1 MPDWADHTVD
11 TLRRVCDW
19 LSEERTGP
27 WLMVLDSAD
36 DHDLWLGSSVPENST
51 EKRSLPLIDYLP
63 RCDHGGIIV
72 TTRDSQ
78 LGYRLVECKQN
89 PIQVIRFEPKEASV
103 LLLAKLSDDKGLSL
117 EDADE
122 LTKALEYLPL
132 TITQAAAYLKQI
144 DISASEYLQLFRK
157 GEADIPNLLAE
168 SIDDPGRDRETSN
181 SIFQT
186 WKISY
191 DQIMKQS
198 PAAADILSLM
208 AMLDRQA
215 IPQALLKGPGDS
227 LLEFR
232 AAISKLKAFSLVL
245 EEKATSKF
253 SLHRLV
259 QLSTQK
265 WLERQGR
272 LFMWEQAALGTVA
285 RLYPTHVEYDAW
297 PLAQDLN
304 AHVRVV
310 LKYSITTKACQVS
323 RANILHGLGHYLFQ
337 QGHDSEARDVL
348 EESRELRLENLG
360 PEHLDTLITSSQL
373 SAIYNKLRRLDKA
386 YELQIRVLEITE
398 RTLESSHWLTLKTM
412 SRLATTHNRKGNHIQ
427 AKELQRQCLE
437 LMERELGP
445 LDKITLT
452 ELSNLTYTYMKLRQW
467 RDAEVLGLKTLDL
480 RTKTL
485 GPTHPDTL
493 TAMANLAWIYR
504 EQRRWKESEQLER
517 KTLKHRTEVLGT
529 EHPKTL
535 NTMSNLARLH
545 GYQEQWERAIDIQQ
559 QAVESYRQALGP
571 NHPDTHNAQDHL
583 RRFESK
589 RERYESRR
597 SSNSWLAP
605 QDAESKSRSE
615 SSRSPDRYQP
625 SHSRRR
631 SGGSLSPGGRT
642 RVDCYRRTSSSV
654 SSRSVSPYPERDQM
668 EWEVSTNWRKK

>member
-1 MPDWADHTVD
+1 MPDWEDHTVD
-11 TLRRVCDW
+11 TLRRVSDW
-19 LSEERTGP
+19 LTDERNGP

-36 DHDLWLGSSVPENST
+36 DHDLWLGSSTPEDST
-51 EKRSLPLIDYLP
+51 GKRSLPLIDYLP

-89 PIQVIRFEPKEASV
+89 PIQVMRFEPKEALV
-103 LLLAKLSDDKGLSL
+103 LLLAKLSEDKGLCL
-117 EDADE
+117 EDAHE

-181 SIFQT
+181 SVFQT

-259 QLSTQK
+259 QLSTRK

-272 LFMWEQAALGTVA
+272 LFMWEQAALAAVA
-285 RLYPTHVEYDAW
+285 RLYPIQVEYDAW

-310 LKYSITTKACQVS
+310 LKYSITTKTCQVD
-323 RANILHGLGHYLFQ
+323 RADILHGLGHYLFQ
-337 QGHDSEARDVL
+337 QGQDIEAQEVL
-348 EESRELRLENLG
+348 EESRKLRLESLG
-360 PEHLDTLITSSQL
+360 PEHLHTLITASQL
-373 SAIYNKLRRLDKA
+373 SAIYNKLLRIDEA
-386 YELQIRVLEITE
+386 YELQTYVLEVTE
-398 RTLESSHWLTLKTM
+398 RTLGSSHWLTLKAM
-412 SRLATTHNRKGNHIQ
+412 SRLATTYNRKGKHVQ
-427 AKELQRQCLE
+427 AKKLQKQCLE

-445 LDKITLT
+445 LHKITLT

-467 RDAEVLGLKTLDL
+467 RDAEELGLKTLDL
-480 RTKTL
+480 RTTVL

-504 EQRRWKESEQLER
+504 EQKRWQESEELED
-517 KTLKHRTEVLGT
+517 KTLKHRIEILGPD
-529 EHPKTL
+529 HPKTL
-535 NTMSNLARLH
+535 NTMSHLARLH
-545 GYQEQWERAIDIQQ
+545 GQQEQWERAIDIQQ
-559 QAVESYRQALGP
+559 QAVESYRRALGP
-571 NHPDTHNAQDHL
+571 NHPDTRSAQQRL
-583 RRFESK
+583 AKFESN
-589 RERYESRR
+589 RERQRRRR
-597 SSNSWLAP
+597 SSNSWLMP
-605 QDAESKSRSE
+605 QDAESRSPSP
-615 SSRSPDRYQP
+615 SSRSPGSYQP

-642 RVDCYRRTSSSV
+642 RADCYRPT
-654 SSRSVSPYPERDQM
+654 SRSVSPYPERDQM
-668 EWEVSTNWRKK
+668 DWEVSTNWRQKK

>member
-1 MPDWADHTVD
+1 MPDWEDHTVD
-11 TLRRVCDW
+11 ALRRVCDW
-19 LSEERTGP
+19 LTDERNGP
-27 WLMVLDSAD
+27 WLIVLDSAD
-36 DHDLWLGSSVPENST
+36 DHDLWLGSSTPEDSG
-51 EKRSLPLIDYLP
+51 KRSLPLIDYLP

-89 PIQVIRFEPKEASV
+89 PIQVMRFEPTEARV
-103 LLLAKLSDDKGLSL
+103 LLLAKLSEDKGLCL
-117 EDADE
+117 EDAYE

-181 SIFQT
+181 SVFQT

-227 LLEFR
+227 LLEFK
-232 AAISKLKAFSLVL
+232 AAISKLKAFSLIS

-259 QLSTQK
+259 QLSTRK

-272 LFMWEQAALGTVA
+272 LFMWEQAALAAVA
-285 RLYPTHVEYDAW
+285 RLYPMHAEYDAW

-310 LKYSITTKACQVS
+310 LKYSITTKTCQVD

-337 QGHDSEARDVL
+337 QGQDIEAQEVL
-348 EESRELRLENLG
+348 EESRKLRLENLG
-360 PEHLDTLITSSQL
+360 PEHLHTLITSSQL
-373 SAIYNKLRRLDKA
+373 SAIYNKLLRIDEA
-386 YELQIRVLEITE
+386 YELQTYILEITE
-398 RTLESSHWLTLKTM
+398 RTLGSSHWLTLKAM
-412 SRLATTHNRKGNHIQ
+412 SRLATTYNRKGKHTE
-427 AKELQRQCLE
+427 AKKLQKQCLE

-445 LDKITLT
+445 LNKITLT
-452 ELSNLTYTYMKLRQW
+452 ELSNLTYTYMKLRHW
-467 RDAEVLGLKTLDL
+467 RDAEELGLKTLDL

-485 GPTHPDTL
+485 GPTHPDSL

-504 EQRRWKESEQLER
+504 EQQRWQESEELES
-517 KTLKHRTEVLGT
+517 KTLKYRIEVLGPD
-529 EHPKTL
+529 HPKTL
-535 NTMSNLARLH
+535 NTMTHLARLH
-545 GYQEQWERAIDIQQ
+545 GYQEQWERAIEIQQ
-559 QAVESYRQALGP
+559 QAVESYRRALGP
-571 NHPDTHNAQDHL
+571 NHPCTHNAQEHL
-583 RRFESK
+583 TRFESK
-589 RERYESRR
+589 RERRR
-597 SSNSWLAP
+597 SSSSRLGP
-605 QDAESKSRSE
+605 LDAESRSRSE
-615 SSRSPDRYQP
+615 SLRSPDSYQP

-631 SGGSLSPGGRT
+631 SGGSLSPGGRN
-642 RVDCYRRTSSSV
+642 RADCYRPT
-654 SSRSVSPYPERDQM
+654 SRSVSPYPERDQM
-668 EWEVSTNWRKK
+668 DWEVSTNWRHK

>member
-1 MPDWADHTVD
+1 MPDRENHTVD
-11 TLRRVCDW
+11 TLRQVCDW
-19 LSEERTGP
+19 LSDERNGP
-27 WLMVLDSAD
+27 WLMILDSAD
-36 DHDLWLGSSVPENST
+36 DYELWLGSSVRGTST
-51 EKRSLPLIDYLP
+51 GNRSLPLIDYLP

-89 PIQVIRFEPKEASV
+89 PIQVMRFEPKEASV
-103 LLLAKLSDDKGLSL
+103 LLLAKLSEDKGLSL

-181 SIFQT
+181 SVFQT

-198 PAAADILSLM
+198 PAAADTLSLM

-215 IPQALLKGPGDS
+215 ISQALLQEPEDS
-227 LLEFR
+227 LLQFR
-232 AAISKLKAFSLVL
+232 AAISKLKAFSLVS
-245 EEKATSKF
+245 EEKATFKF

-265 WLERQGR
+265 WLEHQGR
-272 LFMWEQAALGTVA
+272 LLMWEQAALAAVT

-310 LKYSITTKACQVS
+310 LKYSITTKTCQVG
-323 RANILHGLGHYLFQ
+323 RASILHGLGHYLFQ
-337 QGHDSEARDVL
+337 QGHTFEAREML
-348 EESRELRLENLG
+348 EESRKLRLENLG
-360 PEHLDTLITSSQL
+360 PEHLDTLITLSQL
-373 SAIYNKLRRLDKA
+373 SAVYNKLRQSDEA
-386 YELQIRVLEITE
+386 YELQIYVLEMTE
-398 RTLESSHWLTLKTM
+398 RILGSSHWLTLKAM
-412 SRLATTHNRKGNHIQ
+412 SRLASTYNIKGDHIQ

-445 LDKITLT
+445 VDQITLT
-452 ELSNLTYTYMKLRQW
+452 ELANLTFTYTKLRQW
-467 RDAEVLGLKTLDL
+467 TDAEVFGLKTLDL

-493 TAMANLAWIYR
+493 TAMTSLAWIYR
-504 EQRRWKESEQLER
+504 EQRRWKESEQLES
-517 KTLKHRTEVLGT
+517 KALKHRIEILGPD
-529 EHPKTL
+529 HPKTL
-535 NTMSNLARLH
+535 NTMFNLARLH
-545 GYQEQWERAIDIQQ
+545 GNQGQWREAIDIQQ
-559 QAVESYRQALGP
+559 QAVESYRRSLGP
-571 NHPDTHNAQDHL
+571 NHPDTHRAQERL
-583 RRFESK
+583 ARLESN
-589 RERYESRR
+589 RERHESRR
-597 SSNSWLAP
+597 SSNSHLMP
-605 QDAESKSRSE
+605 LDAERKSRSE
-615 SSRSPDRYQP
+615 SFGVSDSYQP
-625 SHSRRR
+625 SYSRRR
-631 SGGSLSPGGRT
+631 SGGSLSPGGR
-642 RVDCYRRTSSSV
+642 RGADCYRPT
-654 SSRSVSPYPERDQM
+654 SRSVSPYPERDQM
-668 EWEVSTNWRKK
+668 DWEVSTNRRQK

>member
-1 MPDWADHTVD
+1 MPDWEDHTVD

-19 LSEERTGP
+19 LTDERNGP

-36 DHDLWLGSSVPENST
+36 DHGLWLGSSIQEDSIG
-51 EKRSLPLIDYLP
+51 KRSLPLIDYLP

-89 PIQVIRFEPKEASV
+89 PIQVMRFEPKEARV
-103 LLLAKLSDDKGLSL
+103 LLLAKLSEDKGLCL

-181 SIFQT
+181 SVFQT

-215 IPQALLKGPGDS
+215 IPQALLKGSGDS

-232 AAISKLKAFSLVL
+232 AAISKLKAFSLVS

-259 QLSTQK
+259 QLSTRK

-272 LFMWEQAALGTVA
+272 LFMWEQAALAAVA
-285 RLYPTHVEYDAW
+285 RLYPMQVEYDAW

-310 LKYSITTKACQVS
+310 LKYSITTKTCQVD
-323 RANILHGLGHYLFQ
+323 RAHILHGLGHYLFQ
-337 QGHDSEARDVL
+337 QGQDIEAQEVL
-348 EESRELRLENLG
+348 EESRKLRLENLG
-360 PEHLDTLITSSQL
+360 PEHLHTLITSSQL
-373 SAIYNKLRRLDKA
+373 SAIYNKLLRTDEA
-386 YELQIRVLEITE
+386 YELQTYILEITE
-398 RTLESSHWLTLKTM
+398 RTLGSSHWLTLKAM
-412 SRLATTHNRKGNHIQ
+412 SRLATTYNRKGMHIQ
-427 AKELQRQCLE
+427 AKKLQKQCLE

-452 ELSNLTYTYMKLRQW
+452 ELSNLTYTHMKLRHW
-467 RDAEVLGLKTLDL
+467 RDAEELGLKTLDL
-480 RTKTL
+480 RAKTL

-504 EQRRWKESEQLER
+504 EQQRWQESEELES
-517 KTLKHRTEVLGT
+517 KTLKHRIEVLGPD
-529 EHPKTL
+529 HPKTL
-535 NTMSNLARLH
+535 NTMTHLARLH
-545 GYQEQWERAIDIQQ
+545 GYQEQWERAIEIQQ
-559 QAVESYRQALGP
+559 QAMESYRRALGP
-571 NHPDTHNAQDHL
+571 NHPDTFCAQQHL
-583 RRFESK
+583 AKFESNH
-589 RERYESRR
+589 ERHVPTR

-605 QDAESKSRSE
+605 QDAESRSRSG
-615 SSRSPDRYQP
+615 SSRFPDSYQLP
-625 SHSRRR
+625 HRRRR
-631 SGGSLSPGGRT
+631 SGN
-642 RVDCYRRTSSSV
+642 DKM
-654 SSRSVSPYPERDQM
+654 D
-668 EWEVSTNWRKK
+668 WKVSTNWRHK

>member
-1 MPDWADHTVD
+1 MD
-11 TLRRVCDW
+11 TLRQVCDW
-19 LSEERTGP
+19 LSDERNGP
-27 WLMVLDSAD
+27 WLMILDSAD
-36 DHDLWLGSSVPENST
+36 DHDLWLGSSVRGSSTGNS
-51 EKRSLPLIDYLP
+51 SMPLIDYLP

-89 PIQVIRFEPKEASV
+89 PIQVMRFEPKEASV
-103 LLLAKLSDDKGLSL
+103 LLLAKLSEDKCFSL

-181 SIFQT
+181 SVFQT

-215 IPQALLKGPGDS
+215 ISQALLQGPEDS
-227 LLEFR
+227 LLQFR
-232 AAISKLKAFSLVL
+232 AAISKLKAFSLVS

-265 WLERQGR
+265 WLEHQGR
-272 LFMWEQAALGTVA
+272 LLMWEQAAFATVA
-285 RLYPTHVEYDAW
+285 RLYPTHAEYDAW

-310 LKYSITTKACQVS
+310 LKYSITTRTCQVA
-323 RANILHGLGHYLFQ
+323 RASILHGLGHYLFQ
-337 QGHDSEARDVL
+337 QGHNIEARDVL
-348 EESRELRLENLG
+348 EESRNLRMENLG
-360 PEHLDTLITSSQL
+360 PEHLDTLITLSQL
-373 SAIYNKLRRLDKA
+373 SAIYNKLRRSNEA
-386 YELQIRVLEITE
+386 YELQFYVLEKTE
-398 RTLESSHWLTLKTM
+398 RILGSSHWLTLKAR
-412 SRLATTHNRKGNHIQ
+412 SRLASTYNSKGNHIQ

-445 LDKITLT
+445 EDKITLT
-452 ELSNLTYTYMKLRQW
+452 ELANLTYTYMKLRQW
-467 RDAEVLGLKTLDL
+467 RDAEMLGLKTLDL
-480 RTKTL
+480 RTKIL
-485 GPTHPDTL
+485 GSMHPDTL
-493 TAMANLAWIYR
+493 TAMASLAWIYR

-517 KTLKHRTEVLGT
+517 KTLKHRTEVLGAD
-529 EHPKTL
+529 HPKTL
-535 NTMSNLARLH
+535 NTMSILARLL
-545 GYQEQWERAIDIQQ
+545 GDQEQWEGAMNIQQ
-559 QAVESYRQALGP
+559 QAVESCRRTLGP
-571 NHPDTHNAQDHL
+571 NHADTHWAEERL
-583 RRFESK
+583 ARLESN
-589 RERYESRR
+589 RERHESRR
-597 SSNSWLAP
+597 FSNSWLVP
-605 QDAESKSRSE
+605 LDAERKSRSE
-615 SSRSPDRYQP
+615 SFRSSDSQL
-625 SHSRRR
+625 SAFFWQTEQL
-631 SGGSLSPGGRT
+631 SLGGR
-642 RVDCYRRTSSSV
+642 RGADCYRPT
-654 SSRSVSPYPERDQM
+654 SRSVSPYPERDQID
-668 EWEVSTNWRKK
+668 WDVSTNWHQK

>member
-1 MPDWADHTVD
+1 MSLQMPAWEDHTVD
-11 TLRRVCDW
+11 ILRQVCDW
-19 LSEERTGP
+19 LSDERNGP

-36 DHDLWLGSSVPENST
+36 DHELWLGSSISEDT
-51 EKRSLPLIDYLP
+51 TGKRSLPLIDYLP
-63 RCDHGGIIV
+63 RCDHGGILV

-78 LGYRLVECKQN
+78 VGYRLVECKQN
-89 PIQVIRFEPKEASV
+89 PIQVMRFEPKEASV

-144 DISASEYLQLFRK
+144 DISAFEYLQLFRK

-186 WKISY
+186 WKISF

-232 AAISKLKAFSLVL
+232 AAISKLKAFSLVS

-259 QLSTQK
+259 QLSMQK

-272 LFMWEQAALGTVA
+272 LFMWEQAALETVA

-310 LKYSITTKACQVS
+310 LKYSITTKTCQVD

-337 QGHDSEARDVL
+337 QGQDIEAQEVL
-348 EESRELRLENLG
+348 EESRKLRLENLG
-360 PEHLDTLITSSQL
+360 PEHLHTLITSSQL
-373 SAIYNKLRRLDKA
+373 SAIYNKLFRIDEA
-386 YELQIRVLEITE
+386 YELQTHILEITE
-398 RTLESSHWLTLKTM
+398 RTLGSSHWLTLKAM
-412 SRLATTHNRKGNHIQ
+412 SRLATTYNRKGKHVQ
-427 AKELQRQCLE
+427 AKKLQKQCLE

-452 ELSNLTYTYMKLRQW
+452 ELSNFTYTHMKLRQW

-504 EQRRWKESEQLER
+504 EQRRWQESEQLER
-517 KTLKHRTEVLGT
+517 ETLEHRTEILGT
-529 EHPKTL
+529 DHPKTL

-545 GYQEQWERAIDIQQ
+545 GYQGQWEKAIDIQQ
-559 QAVESYRQALGP
+559 QAVKSHRRALGP
-571 NHPDTHNAQDHL
+571 NHPDTRSAEERL
-583 RRFESK
+583 ATLESK
-589 RERYESRR
+589 RERHQSRR

-605 QDAESKSRSE
+605 QDAESNSRSE
-615 SSRSPDRYQP
+615 SSRSPDSYQLP
-625 SHSRRR
+625 HRRRR
-631 SGGSLSPGGRT
+631 SGGSLSPGGRA
-642 RVDCYRRTSSSV
+642 RADCYRPA
-654 SSRSVSPYPERDQM
+654 SRSVSPYPERDQM
-668 EWEVSTNWRKK
+668 DWEISTNWRQK